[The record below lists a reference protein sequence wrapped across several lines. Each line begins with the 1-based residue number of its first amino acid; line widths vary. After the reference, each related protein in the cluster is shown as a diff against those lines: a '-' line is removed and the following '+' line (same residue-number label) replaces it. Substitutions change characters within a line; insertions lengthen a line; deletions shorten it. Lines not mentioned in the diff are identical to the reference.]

1 MAMAAGGLASGSR
14 CAHGAGWGIVLI
26 VRTYDLGSS
35 ESRTSWFGR
44 TALPRPVGSA
54 SEQDV
59 GGAVNDGAYPEDRA
73 AQELVDD
80 LKRQSRQFHQ

>member
-1 MAMAAGGLASGSR
+1 MSAGGLASGSG
-14 CAHGAGWGIVLI
+14 CAHAVGRGIV
-26 VRTYDLGSS
+26 RMRRSYDLGSS

-44 TALPRPVGSA
+44 TTLPRPVGSA

-59 GGAVNDGAYPEDRA
+59 GGAVDDGAYPEDRA

-80 LKRQSRQFHQ
+80 LKRQSRPFHQ